1 MRILIT
7 NDDGINALGIR
18 LLAEWA
24 KKLGEVTVIPPKREQ
39 SAISHAIDLVN
50 PIEVK
55 KLDFVEGV
63 TAYSMDSTPA
73 DCIRFAML
81 GLKEK
86 FDLVLSGINHGI
98 NVGIDLVYSG
108 TIGAAFETA
117 RYGIPSVAISAF
129 PNGVQAAVEYLDEV
143 YGYFLKNRL
152 FQENLI
158 YNVNIP
164 IKSRGI
170 RMTYEGSAYYADE
183 FVKVN
188 ETSMYKIKGEPKED
202 EYPTDLNRDT
212 VAIHQ
217 GYITVTP
224 LLASR
229 TNVEVFRK
237 FQTEDRK

>member
-24 KKLGEVTVIPPKREQ
+24 KKLGEVTVIAPKREQ
-39 SAISHAIDLVN
+39 SAKSHAIDLVN

-164 IKSRGI
+164 IKSREI